1 MNEAA
6 LLEELRKQNTVTT
19 EPAISSQESQKSSQ
33 ENSHANSQNSIIPN
47 SLKVD
52 TTQLMYGQ
60 TKCGSGTE
68 CEKIFDCKKKDKV
81 PI

>member
-6 LLEELRKQNTVTT
+6 LLEELRIPQNT
-19 EPAISSQESQKSSQ
+19 AISSQESQKSSQ

-68 CEKIFDCKKKDKV
+68 FEKIFDCKKKDKV